1 MSTKFSMVAAHSRR
15 PAGEDSIFAINNAA
29 QQAAKVH
36 GADKV
41 VNASVGALLE
51 DDGKLSIIPS
61 VIELLRG
68 LPAVEYAAYA
78 PIAGLPNFLEAAKKA
93 VFRDQTPEGY
103 IEAIATPG
111 GSGAIRHTVWNYSN
125 AGDHILTPDWYWGP
139 YKTIAEEHGRFISTY
154 TLFDENDH
162 FHIEAFC
169 KTVEELLQKQDQLVI
184 LLNSP
189 ANNPTGYS
197 LSNEEWEAVLSFLK
211 QKAANAE
218 KKITLFV
225 DIAYIDF
232 AGKTNE
238 CRSFMKLFGGLPEN
252 ILTIVAF
259 SMSKGYTL
267 YGMRCGAMICITS
280 NQDVAEEFKAANQ
293 FSNRG
298 VWSNGTRP
306 AMTVLAQIFEN
317 PDLLKKVETERSI
330 LQQMLSQRAAA
341 FMENARK
348 VNLKVCPYKA
358 GFFITIPCSN
368 PEAVTQELQKDLIFA
383 VPMGKGIR
391 FAVCSV
397 PEKQCALVP
406 EKFVKAIAK
415 FE

>member
-1 MSTKFSMVAAHSRR
+1 MSTNFSMVAAHSRR
-15 PAGEDSIFAINNAA
+15 PAGEDNIFAINNAA

-41 VNASVGALLE
+41 VNASVGALLD
-51 DDGKLSIIPS
+51 DDGKLSILPS
-61 VIELLRG
+61 VIELLKS

-78 PIAGLPNFLEAAKKA
+78 PIAGLPSFLEASKKA
-93 VFRDQTPEGY
+93 VFRDQMPEGY

-111 GSGAIRHTVWNYSN
+111 GSGAIRHTIWNYSN
-125 AGDHILTPDWYWGP
+125 GGDYILTPDWYWGP
-139 YKTIAEEHGRFISTY
+139 YKTIAEEHGRAIATY
-154 TLFDENDH
+154 TLFDEKDQFNLQSFAD
-162 FHIEAFC
+162 
-169 KTVEELLQKQDQLVI
+169 KVEELLKKQDQLVI

-197 LSNEEWEAVLSFLK
+197 LTNEEWEAVLNYLK
-211 QKAANAE
+211 KEASSPE

-232 AGKTNE
+232 AGETNE
-238 CRSFMKLFGGLPEN
+238 CRSFMKQFGGLPEN
-252 ILTIVAF
+252 ILTIMAF

-267 YGMRCGAMICITS
+267 YGMRCGAMICVS
-280 NQDVAEEFKAANQ
+280 ANKAVAEEFKAVNQ

-306 AMTVLAQIFEN
+306 AMTVLAQIFES
-317 PDLLKKVETERSI
+317 PQLLTQVEKERNT
-330 LQQMLSQRAAA
+330 LQQMLSERAEV
-341 FMENARK
+341 FLENARK
-348 VNLKVCPYKA
+348 ANLKICPYKA

-368 PEAVTQELQKDLIFA
+368 PEAVTKELQKDLIFA

-397 PEKQCALVP
+397 PKDQCAIVP
-406 EKFVKAIAK
+406 EKLAQAIAK